1 MQKKDYEALNKNW
14 LYNYAECISS
24 NKRFRFTEIKKDTT
38 SLIEQER
45 NKEQAE
51 SLKKNLSLYIIN
63 FVYRY
68 VLECETLEQ
77 ALEIDYET
85 VVDVFRLNCLFQ
97 HKYIFVG
104 NGNYKISLNSVYDL
118 AIILEILYND
128 YEYSEQI
135 DCVLNNCNKLKTST
149 EGELYNIYRR
159 RRKIIDDRIMKC
171 EKLIELQEYYRKHR
185 KEIHL

>member
-1 MQKKDYEALNKNW
+1 MTKKDYEILNKNW

-24 NKRFRFTEIKKDTT
+24 NKRFRFAEIKKDTS

-45 NKEQAE
+45 HKEQAE
-51 SLKKNLSLYIIN
+51 SLKKNISLYIIY

-77 ALEIDYET
+77 ALEMDYET
-85 VVDVFRLNCLFQ
+85 VVDVFRLKCLFQ

-104 NGNYKISLNSVYDL
+104 NGNYKISLNSIYDL

-128 YEYSEQI
+128 YGYTEQVE
-135 DCVLNNCNKLKTST
+135 CVLQNCNTLKTST
-149 EGELYNIYRR
+149 DNKMYNAYRR
-159 RRKIIDDRIMKC
+159 RRKIIDDRIAKC
-171 EKLIELQEYYRKHR
+171 EKLIELQEYYREHR